1 MVSKLCLEFLTSL
14 QTSQT
19 DYAGANHNTNF
30 NMKLWISCETSAGV
44 TKLEFLSGLISFK
57 NWWKK
62 TFYFNEQAELHYDV
76 YCFKYT
82 VN

>member
-30 NMKLWISCETSAGV
+30 NMKLWISCETSAGSHEARV
-44 TKLEFLSGLISFK
+44 SKRIDFF
-57 NWWKK
+57 
-62 TFYFNEQAELHYDV
+62 
-76 YCFKYT
+76 
-82 VN
+82 